1 MRQVPQT
8 PLEQLKGQRRPARR
22 AASSSVS
29 SGPHSKRSPRLSVTV
44 KRGAGS
50 AASAAPDAASAT
62 SGTGSAVAGASKL
75 KLSSW

>member
-29 SGPHSKRSPRLSVTV
+29 SGAHSKRSPRLSVMT

-50 AASAAPDAASAT
+50 AASGIGASA
-62 SGTGSAVAGASKL
+62 GAGVGAGASKL